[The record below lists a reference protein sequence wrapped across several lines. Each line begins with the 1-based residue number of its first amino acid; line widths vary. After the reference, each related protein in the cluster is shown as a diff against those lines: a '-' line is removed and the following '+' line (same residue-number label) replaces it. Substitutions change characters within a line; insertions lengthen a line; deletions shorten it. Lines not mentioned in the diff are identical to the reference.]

1 LLLLLLLL
9 YHVRWWWVGQRWCSL
24 HALHWVHSIG
34 VYWNLTTK
42 TLPMFHHHL
51 LRGQNLLLDLLNL
64 LQQSVHLCVLLRLL
78 LVLVVRTLGKAALAW
93 TPWKKVLLVV
103 VVVVVLVLVLVRQ
116 KMSQGN
122 GVELVLVPTL
132 LLLD

>member
-1 LLLLLLLL
+1 
-9 YHVRWWWVGQRWCSL
+9 
-24 HALHWVHSIG
+24 
-34 VYWNLTTK
+34 
-42 TLPMFHHHL
+42 MFHRHL

-93 TPWKKVLLVV
+93 TPWKKVL

>member
-1 LLLLLLLL
+1 
-9 YHVRWWWVGQRWCSL
+9 
-24 HALHWVHSIG
+24 
-34 VYWNLTTK
+34 
-42 TLPMFHHHL
+42 MFHRHL

-93 TPWKKVLLVV
+93 TPWKKVLVV

>member
-1 LLLLLLLL
+1 
-9 YHVRWWWVGQRWCSL
+9 
-24 HALHWVHSIG
+24 
-34 VYWNLTTK
+34 
-42 TLPMFHHHL
+42 MFHRHL